1 MLAQVI
7 LVMRTPFKSQ
17 GAIWAEE
24 GTHASVNTLM
34 NLDLNKHTDVR
45 SVFSLYFEAFICLAN
60 ITLVYLKQRGAFES
74 LAAVLTLVRLLSRVG
89 PAKEK

>member
-1 MLAQVI
+1 MDILVSSEATRVLKSLWAGVTRVWTFSSMLAQVI

-24 GTHASVNTLM
+24 GAHSSVNTLM

-45 SVFSLYFEAFICLAN
+45 SVFSPLF
-60 ITLVYLKQRGAFES
+60 
-74 LAAVLTLVRLLSRVG
+74 
-89 PAKEK
+89 

>member
-24 GTHASVNTLM
+24 GAHSSVNTLM
-34 NLDLNKHTDVR
+34 NLDLNTHTDVR
-45 SVFSLYFEAFICLAN
+45 SVFSLFFEAFICLVN

-74 LAAVLTLVRLLSRVG
+74 FAAVLTLVRLLSRVG